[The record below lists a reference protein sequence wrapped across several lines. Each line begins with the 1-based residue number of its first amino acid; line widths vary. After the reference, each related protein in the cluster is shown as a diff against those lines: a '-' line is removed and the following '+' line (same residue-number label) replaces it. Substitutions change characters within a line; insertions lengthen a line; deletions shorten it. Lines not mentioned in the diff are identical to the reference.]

1 MVDRFSP
8 DGGIFSNKKRCLL
21 HTARSGEVINM
32 GLGKVKEKKRQDG
45 FPRHHRE
52 NRFNMYRLLSYAGI
66 FLICCLLL
74 VIGAQHLRQ
83 RKAEQELL
91 EYKARI
97 EKLEQRQEAAEN
109 EIERLHDLD
118 YIEIQARN
126 RLGLVKPD
134 ETIFQIED

>member
-1 MVDRFSP
+1 MVL
-8 DGGIFSNKKRCLL
+8 GAKKQR
-21 HTARSGEVINM
+21 
-32 GLGKVKEKKRQDG
+32 KVDPG
-45 FPRHHRE
+45 FPSHRRE
-52 NRFNMYRLLSYAGI
+52 SNFNMYRLFCYVGV

-83 RKAEQELL
+83 LQAEQELL

-97 EKLEQRQEAAEN
+97 EKLDQRHRAAEKK
-109 EIERLHDLD
+109 IDRLHDLD

-134 ETIFQIED
+134 ETIFQLED